1 MVNLTRAKLRQA
13 ADLMQKHDLDCWI
26 IQFARETGLRP
37 DPLAYLVG
45 AAITWPSAFLL
56 NRDGRTAAIVG
67 TGDSGQIG
75 GLGLW
80 DEVRGYVASPR
91 EDLVA
96 LLTSWNPKKIGVT
109 WSESDDTSD
118 GITLGMYRMLESL
131 LEGTPFKDR
140 LVSAGP
146 LAGEVRSRKLP
157 DEIEAI
163 HSAIAFTEQLFQ
175 RLEAELRPGVSEID
189 VQRKVQGWVHE
200 AGFAFSWEE
209 RFNPMVD
216 FGPRPGPLGH
226 APPGDIKLEP
236 GQLIHVDL
244 GILRDGFASDLQRTW
259 YWLKEGET
267 QAPAPVMRAFE
278 ATRAS
283 IEAGM
288 KALKAGSAGY
298 QVDAESRRTVI
309 EAGFRE
315 PGFAFGHHVGR
326 VAHDGAGVLGPR
338 WERYGKS
345 PEVLIQP
352 GNVFAVE
359 MDLEAEG
366 YGVVGLEDEAVV
378 EEDGARYLSNPQR
391 ELWLLPR
398 TRR

>member
-1 MVNLTRAKLRQA
+1 
-13 ADLMQKHDLDCWI
+13 
-26 IQFARETGLRP
+26 
-37 DPLAYLVG
+37 
-45 AAITWPSAFLL
+45 
-56 NRDGRTAAIVG
+56 
-67 TGDSGQIG
+67 
-75 GLGLW
+75 
-80 DEVRGYVASPR
+80 
-91 EDLVA
+91 
-96 LLTSWNPKKIGVT
+96 
-109 WSESDDTSD
+109 
-118 GITLGMYRMLESL
+118 
-131 LEGTPFKDR
+131 
-140 LVSAGP
+140 
-146 LAGEVRSRKLP
+146 
-157 DEIEAI
+157 
-163 HSAIAFTEQLFQ
+163 
-175 RLEAELRPGVSEID
+175 
-189 VQRKVQGWVHE
+189 
-200 AGFAFSWEE
+200 
-209 RFNPMVD
+209 
-216 FGPRPGPLGH
+216 
-226 APPGDIKLEP
+226 
-236 GQLIHVDL
+236 
-244 GILRDGFASDLQRTW
+244 
-259 YWLKEGET
+259 
-267 QAPAPVMRAFE
+267 MRAFE